1 MQIGDFLRAALAGKH
16 AVVEQ
21 QCLRI
26 GIGCAGLF
34 QAAVL
39 LEHADHIGG
48 RFGIQ
53 RVFVRLGIIAQL
65 IEPFAQRQHV
75 GVSVADIQRMILR
88 QLLFGVGEGNF
99 IFDLRDGIAA
109 DDGEQRAH
117 FALGDGNQLHGL
129 DLAHQLGEHVAL
141 FIVFSLFDVQPEFAV
156 LFHFADGGQR
166 GVGGDFAQA
175 ASVGLFAQIGALERA
190 DETRLVINGLVLNG
204 VLRRGRRG
212 RFAVRIR
219 RGGRFR
225 GRRRGRRGRRFG
237 RRRGHGFEQF
247 IENIALASAFCAHIG
262 PVFAVD
268 FTDGND
274 GQHAGLFQR
283 FELVALFVG
292 QSPSVTGICPTGLT
306 WRTSSA
312 SM

>member
-1 MQIGDFLRAALAGKH
+1 MIFRPNAVSLPLVLLLHADLYAAVEAVRRDLCALDIEGLRLVLQIGDFLRAALAGKH

-39 LEHADHIGG
+39 LEHPDHIGG

-109 DDGEQRAH
+109 RTT
-117 FALGDGNQLHGL
+117 GN
-129 DLAHQLGEHVAL
+129 
-141 FIVFSLFDVQPEFAV
+141 
-156 LFHFADGGQR
+156 
-166 GVGGDFAQA
+166 
-175 ASVGLFAQIGALERA
+175 
-190 DETRLVINGLVLNG
+190 
-204 VLRRGRRG
+204 
-212 RFAVRIR
+212 
-219 RGGRFR
+219 
-225 GRRRGRRGRRFG
+225 
-237 RRRGHGFEQF
+237 
-247 IENIALASAFCAHIG
+247 SAR
-262 PVFAVD
+262 
-268 FTDGND
+268 T
-274 GQHAGLFQR
+274 
-283 FELVALFVG
+283 
-292 QSPSVTGICPTGLT
+292 SPSVTGISSTGLT